1 MTGSSPHGQGH
12 ETVWAQVAA
21 DQLGVSMANV
31 RVLCGDTAVT
41 PYGIGTV
48 GTNGAPLA
56 ASAVAVAGQRVRAKV
71 LDIASR
77 LLEVQPDDLTI
88 VDGVVQVVGV
98 PERSIPLQRIARM
111 AYGGAGMPTG
121 VELGLDASAR
131 FRQSSEPFAFGA
143 MIAVTF
149 VDQRSGEVH
158 VERIAFVDDC
168 GRALNPLLL
177 EGQTIGGVAFGLG
190 QILSEQV
197 VYDDY
202 GQPLHRSFLDYALP
216 RAEWM
221 PELALDRTET
231 PSPLNP
237 LGAKGGAEGSNI
249 AIPAAVYNSV
259 LDALSLLGVTEIAM
273 PLTPQN
279 VWRAIQSRVASR
291 ES

>member
-1 MTGSSPHGQGH
+1 
-12 ETVWAQVAA
+12 
-21 DQLGVSMANV
+21 V